1 MNNVPIR
8 TGLDERIDK
17 VRTDLS
23 EYFDEAKMAY
33 NETIKA
39 FTKLDSRVYKEVKQI
54 RKHAR
59 EVNWDL
65 TNDLLLILALNQP
78 LMKDLRIVATY
89 LRSVDTVE
97 RLIRHARD
105 IARSDRTLDENAE
118 ELPEVIVNS
127 VLEMHKH
134 LNVLLDIMNGCLTK
148 GEELPIENVKSA
160 WAVVREEHGKA
171 VEALSSLKSGTMGG
185 KVGRLEVV
193 NIVSRVERSAYNLV
207 RLGGLWHH
215 ALNNENIILDD

>member
-1 MNNVPIR
+1 MPIR

-17 VRTDLS
+17 VRADLS

-89 LRSVDTVE
+89 LRSVDTIE

>member
-1 MNNVPIR
+1 MPIR

>member
-1 MNNVPIR
+1 MPIR

-17 VRTDLS
+17 VRADLGD
-23 EYFDEAKMAY
+23 YFDEAQMAY
-33 NETIKA
+33 SEAIKA
-39 FTKLDSRVYKEVKQI
+39 FTKLDSQVYKEVKQI
-54 RKHAR
+54 RQHAR

-97 RLIRHARD
+97 RVIRHARD
-105 IARSDRTLDENAE
+105 IARSDRSLDENAE

-134 LNVLLDIMNGCLTK
+134 LNELLSTMSDCLTK
-148 GEELPIENVKSA
+148 GEELPIENVKST
-160 WAVVREEHGKA
+160 WAMVREEHGKA
-171 VEALSSLKSGTMGG
+171 VEALSSLESDKMGG
-185 KVGRLEVV
+185 KVDAWKW
-193 NIVSRVERSAYNLV
+193 STSSAESNVRPTIWYDLV
-207 RLGGLWHH
+207 DFGIML
-215 ALNNENIILDD
+215 

>member
-1 MNNVPIR
+1 MPIR

-17 VRTDLS
+17 VRADLS

-33 NETIKA
+33 SEAIKA
-39 FTKLDSRVYKEVKQI
+39 FTKLDSQVYKEVKQI
-54 RKHAR
+54 RQHAR

-97 RLIRHARD
+97 RVIRHARD
-105 IARSDRTLDENAE
+105 IARSDRSLDENAE

-134 LNVLLDIMNGCLTK
+134 LNGLLDTMSGCLTK
-148 GEELPIENVKSA
+148 GEELPIENVKST
-160 WAVVREEHGKA
+160 WAMVREEHGKA
-171 VEALSSLKSGTMGG
+171 VEALSSLESDKMGG

-207 RLGGLWHH
+207 RLGGLWYH

>member
-1 MNNVPIR
+1 MPIR
-8 TGLDERIDK
+8 TGLDDRIDK
-17 VRTDLS
+17 VRADLS
-23 EYFDEAKMAY
+23 EYFDEAKIAY
-33 NETIKA
+33 SEAIKA
-39 FTKLDSRVYKEVKQI
+39 FTKLDSQVYKEVKQI
-54 RKHAR
+54 RQHAR

-65 TNDLLLILALNQP
+65 TNNLLLILALNQP

-97 RLIRHARD
+97 RVIRHARD
-105 IARSDRTLDENAE
+105 IARSDRSLDENAE

-127 VLEMHKH
+127 VLVMHKN
-134 LNVLLDIMNGCLTK
+134 LNVLLDTMSACLTK
-148 GEELPIENVKSA
+148 GEELPIENVKST
-160 WAVVREEHGKA
+160 WAMIKEEHGKA
-171 VEALSSLKSGTMGG
+171 VEALSSLKSDTMGG

-215 ALNNENIILDD
+215 ALKNENIILED

>member
-1 MNNVPIR
+1 MPIR

-39 FTKLDSRVYKEVKQI
+39 FTKLDSQVYKEVKQI
-54 RKHAR
+54 RQHAR

-127 VLEMHKH
+127 VLVMHKH

>member
-1 MNNVPIR
+1 MPIR

-17 VRTDLS
+17 VRADLS

-118 ELPEVIVNS
+118 ELPEVIVDS
-127 VLEMHKH
+127 VIEMHKH

>member
-1 MNNVPIR
+1 MPIR

-17 VRTDLS
+17 VRADLS

-33 NETIKA
+33 SEAIKA
-39 FTKLDSRVYKEVKQI
+39 FTKLDSQVYKEVKQI
-54 RKHAR
+54 RQHAR

-65 TNDLLLILALNQP
+65 TNNLLLILALNQP

-97 RLIRHARD
+97 RVIRHARD
-105 IARSDRTLDENAE
+105 IARSDRSLDENAE

-134 LNVLLDIMNGCLTK
+134 LNGLLDTMSACLTK
-148 GEELPIENVKSA
+148 GEELPIENVKST
-160 WAVVREEHGKA
+160 WAMVREEHGKA
-171 VEALSSLKSGTMGG
+171 VEALSSLESDKMGG

-207 RLGGLWHH
+207 RLGGLWYH

>member
-1 MNNVPIR
+1 MPIR

-17 VRTDLS
+17 VRADLG

-33 NETIKA
+33 SEAIKA
-39 FTKLDSRVYKEVKQI
+39 FTKLDSQVYKEVKQI
-54 RKHAR
+54 RQHAR

-97 RLIRHARD
+97 RVIRHARD
-105 IARSDRTLDENAE
+105 IARSDRSLDENAE
-118 ELPEVIVNS
+118 ELPEVIVDS
-127 VLEMHKH
+127 VIEMHKH

>member
-1 MNNVPIR
+1 MAIR

-17 VRTDLS
+17 VRADLS
-23 EYFDEAKMAY
+23 EYFDEAKIAY
-33 NETIKA
+33 SEAIKA
-39 FTKLDSRVYKEVKQI
+39 FTKLDSQVYKEVKQI
-54 RKHAR
+54 RQHAR

-97 RLIRHARD
+97 RDIRHARD
-105 IARSDRTLDENAE
+105 IARSDRSLDENAE

-134 LNVLLDIMNGCLTK
+134 LNGLLDTMSACLTK
-148 GEELPIENVKSA
+148 GEELPIEYVRST
-160 WAVVREEHGKA
+160 WAMVREEHGKA
-171 VEALSSLKSGTMGG
+171 VGALSSLKSDTMGG

-215 ALNNENIILDD
+215 ALNNDNIILDD

>member
-1 MNNVPIR
+1 MPIR

-127 VLEMHKH
+127 VIEMHKH

>member
-1 MNNVPIR
+1 MPIR

-33 NETIKA
+33 NEAIKA
-39 FTKLDSRVYKEVKQI
+39 FTKLDSQVYKEVKQI
-54 RKHAR
+54 RQHAR

-89 LRSVDTVE
+89 LRSVDTIE

-105 IARSDRTLDENAE
+105 IARSDRSLDENAE

-134 LNVLLDIMNGCLTK
+134 LNVLLDTINGCLIK

-160 WAVVREEHGKA
+160 WAMVREEHGKA

>member
-1 MNNVPIR
+1 MPIR

-17 VRTDLS
+17 VRADLS
-23 EYFDEAKMAY
+23 EYFDEAKIAY
-33 NETIKA
+33 SEAIKA
-39 FTKLDSRVYKEVKQI
+39 FTKLDSQVYKEVKQI
-54 RKHAR
+54 RQHAR

-65 TNDLLLILALNQP
+65 TNNLLLILALNQP

-97 RLIRHARD
+97 RVIRHARD
-105 IARSDRTLDENAE
+105 IARSDRSLDENAE

-127 VLEMHKH
+127 VLVMHKN
-134 LNVLLDIMNGCLTK
+134 LNVLLDTMSACLTK
-148 GEELPIENVKSA
+148 GEELPIENVKST
-160 WAVVREEHGKA
+160 WAMINEEHGMA
-171 VEALSSLKSGTMGG
+171 VEALSSLKSVTMGG

-215 ALNNENIILDD
+215 ALKNENIILED

>member
-1 MNNVPIR
+1 MPIR

-33 NETIKA
+33 NEAIKA
-39 FTKLDSRVYKEVKQI
+39 FTKLDSQVYKEVKQI
-54 RKHAR
+54 RQHAR

-89 LRSVDTVE
+89 LRSVDTIE

-105 IARSDRTLDENAE
+105 IARSDRSLDENAE

-134 LNVLLDIMNGCLTK
+134 LNVLLDTINGCLIK

-160 WAVVREEHGKA
+160 WAMVREEHGKA
-171 VEALSSLKSGTMGG
+171 VEALSSLKSDTMGG

>member
-1 MNNVPIR
+1 MPIR

-118 ELPEVIVNS
+118 ELPEVIVDS
-127 VLEMHKH
+127 VIEMHKH

>member
-1 MNNVPIR
+1 MPIR

-17 VRTDLS
+17 VRADLS

-33 NETIKA
+33 SEAIKA
-39 FTKLDSRVYKEVKQI
+39 FTKLDSQVYKEVKQI
-54 RKHAR
+54 RQHAR

-97 RLIRHARD
+97 RVIRHARD
-105 IARSDRTLDENAE
+105 IARSDRSLDENAE

-134 LNVLLDIMNGCLTK
+134 LNGLLDTMSACLTK
-148 GEELPIENVKSA
+148 GEELPIENVKST
-160 WAVVREEHGKA
+160 WAM
-171 VEALSSLKSGTMGG
+171 VEKNMERQLKPYP
-185 KVGRLEVV
+185 
-193 NIVSRVERSAYNLV
+193 A
-207 RLGGLWHH
+207 
-215 ALNNENIILDD
+215 

>member
-1 MNNVPIR
+1 MNELTKSVA
-8 TGLDERIDK
+8 
-17 VRTDLS
+17 DLS
-23 EYFDEAKMAY
+23 DYFDEAKMAY
-33 NETIKA
+33 SEAIKA
-39 FTKLDSRVYKEVKQI
+39 FTKLDSQVYKEVKQI
-54 RKHAR
+54 RQHAR

-97 RLIRHARD
+97 RVIRHARD
-105 IARSDRTLDENAE
+105 IARSDRSLDENAE

-134 LNVLLDIMNGCLTK
+134 LNELLDTMSGCLTK
-148 GEELPIENVKSA
+148 GEELPIENVKST
-160 WAVVREEHGKA
+160 WAMVREEHGKA
-171 VEALSSLKSGTMGG
+171 VEALSSLKSDTMGG

>member
-1 MNNVPIR
+1 MPIR

-39 FTKLDSRVYKEVKQI
+39 FTKLDAQVYKEVKQI

-89 LRSVDTVE
+89 LRSVDTIE

-105 IARSDRTLDENAE
+105 IARSDRSLDENAE

-127 VLEMHKH
+127 VLKMHKH
-134 LNVLLDIMNGCLTK
+134 LNGLLDTMSGCLTK
-148 GEELPIENVKSA
+148 GEELPIENVKST
-160 WAVVREEHGKA
+160 WAMVREEHGKA